1 MGLRRE
7 LLLLPPEDELPL
19 LSTLFRDGGPFPPVR
34 EGGPEGLRGFLFT
47 AEGFTIIVVLSYG
60 DIAFSAR

>member
-34 EGGPEGLRGFLFT
+34 EGGPEGLRGFLLLFT
-47 AEGFTIIVVLSYG
+47 AEGLTIIVCPKGIDL
-60 DIAFSAR
+60 R